1 MFNHRKDARDK
12 LTRAISAELDDFIKA
27 SGISDDEAE
36 IVRLRFA
43 RGWSIVKIADNLN
56 MSERSVQRRIERA
69 YEKIYKTIK
78 KGYLD

>member
-1 MFNHRKDARDK
+1 MFSHRRDARDK
-12 LTRAISAELDDFIKA
+12 LTRAISAELNDFIEA

-43 RGWSIVKIADNLN
+43 RGWSIVKIADHLN
-56 MSERSVQRRIERA
+56 MSERSVQRRIGRA
-69 YEKIYKTIK
+69 YEKIYRTIK